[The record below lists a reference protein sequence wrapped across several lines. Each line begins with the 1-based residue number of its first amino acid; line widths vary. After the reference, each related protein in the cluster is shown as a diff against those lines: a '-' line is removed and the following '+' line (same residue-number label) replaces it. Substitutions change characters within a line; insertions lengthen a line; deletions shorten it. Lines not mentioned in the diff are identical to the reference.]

1 MRLYMDVIINYIN
14 NFITFCLEK
23 SICDT
28 RKSVVLLSCWT
39 SYSIEYILGS
49 IINVRGITSDS

>member
-14 NFITFCLEK
+14 NFITSCLEK

-28 RKSVVLLSCWT
+28 RKSPVLLSCWT
-39 SYSIEYILGS
+39 SYFIEYILGS
-49 IINVRGITSDS
+49 IINARVITTDS